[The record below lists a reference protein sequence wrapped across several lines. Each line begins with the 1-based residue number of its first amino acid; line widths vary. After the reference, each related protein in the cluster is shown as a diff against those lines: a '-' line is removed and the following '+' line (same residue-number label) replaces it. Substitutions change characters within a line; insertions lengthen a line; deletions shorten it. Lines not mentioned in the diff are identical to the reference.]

1 MIQNKIVPAS
11 KEMIRYACEN
21 FHYSKSIP
29 TGRKIGFAIFEENK
43 FKGVI
48 AYSLGA
54 NRNIGKPFGMTQGEV
69 IELSR
74 VALQPIKN
82 PMSYYLKETIRIIED
97 KSPSVK
103 LVVSYLEEEAKQE
116 LGIEYIDSDWL
127 YFGKTNSGAKE
138 YFVNGEWVQKRTV
151 SSYPPEKRDLVRKT
165 AKERPVRDKYRYVYC
180 MDKRLRRMYQQN
192 LD

>member
-29 TGRKIGFAIFEENK
+29 TGRKIGFAIFEEEK

-74 VALQPIKN
+74 VALQSIKN

-103 LVVSYLEEEAKQE
+103 LVISYLDEETKQE
-116 LGIEYIDSDWL
+116 LGAEYIDSDWL

-138 YFVNGEWVQKRTV
+138 YFVNGEWVPKRTV

-165 AKERPVRDKYRYVYC
+165 AKKRPVKDKYRYVYC